1 MKKLLS
7 MLVLTGMVFGL
18 MAFSCSSK
26 EITSAKLYI
35 QQKKYDKALHALD
48 EEISKNPKSDEGYK
62 LKGDVY
68 GIKGDYQKMV
78 ESYNKSLEISPKFKK
93 QILLSEKSKWADN
106 FNKGAAYYNRATKQ
120 NVPDSAKS
128 FYNKAIN
135 AFNDAIV
142 CQPDSAKSYE
152 YMAYAYFNMGNLK
165 DAIKP
170 LKKVKDLAPSKEVY
184 VRLGEIILQE
194 GSNEMSKFYKS
205 NNKADSISAINYY
218 KDAVKVLEEG
228 RKKYPNDPAIL
239 SDLANAYVAA
249 KMLDVAMD
257 AFKEGVKKDPK
268 NKVYRYNYGVLLLGD
283 KQFEKAVEEFNEAL
297 KLDPDY
303 LNAKYNIGV
312 AYIKWG
318 AAIRDKAI
326 ANGKEDDTSYQE
338 KFKLAL
344 PYLEEYLK
352 AKPDDVTI
360 WELLGK
366 VYANLGQTEKSKEAY
381 KKADEMRK

>member
-1 MKKLLS
+1 MKKVLS

-35 QQKKYDKALHALD
+35 QQKKYDKAIKALD

-78 ESYNKSLEISPKFKK
+78 DNYQKSLEISPKFKK
-93 QILLSEKSKWADN
+93 QIALAKKSKWADS

-120 NVPDSAKS
+120 NTPDSAKS
-128 FYNKAIN
+128 FYNKAIT
-135 AFNDAIV
+135 AFKDAIV
-142 CQPDSAKSYE
+142 CEPDSAKSYE
-152 YMAYAYFNMGNLK
+152 YMAYAYFNMGDLK
-165 DAIKP
+165 DAINP

-184 VRLGEIILQE
+184 VRLGEIILQA

-205 NNKADSISAINYY
+205 NNKADSLSAMNYY

-228 RKKYPNDPAIL
+228 RKLYPTDNAIL
-239 SDLANAYVAA
+239 SDLANAYVVA

-257 AFKEGVKKDPK
+257 AFKEGVKKDPN

-283 KQFEKAVEEFNEAL
+283 KQFAEAEKEFKDAL
-297 KLDPDY
+297 KLDPNY
-303 LNAKYNIGV
+303 LNAKYNLGV
-312 AYIKWG
+312 TYIKWG
-318 AAIRDKAI
+318 AAIRDKAV
-326 ANGKEDDTSYQE
+326 ANGNEEDTAYLD
-338 KFKLAL
+338 KFKKAL

-352 AKPDDVTI
+352 EKPDDVTI

-381 KKADEMRK
+381 KKADAMRK

>member
-7 MLVLTGMVFGL
+7 MLVLTGMVFGF

-35 QQKKYDKALHALD
+35 QQKKYDKALSALD

-68 GIKGDYQKMV
+68 GIKGDFKKMV
-78 ESYNKSLEISPKFKK
+78 DSYNKSLEISPKFKK

-128 FYNKAIN
+128 FYNKAIK
-135 AFNDAIV
+135 AFNAAIV

-152 YMAYAYFNMGNLK
+152 YMAYAYFNMGDLK
-165 DAIKP
+165 DAINP
-170 LKKVKDLAPSKEVY
+170 LKKVKELNPSKEIY
-184 VRLGEIILQE
+184 VRLGEIILQQ
-194 GSNEMSKFYKS
+194 GANKMSSFYKS
-205 NNKADSISAINYY
+205 QNKSDSIAAINYY
-218 KDAVKVLEEG
+218 RDAVKVLKEG

-257 AFKEGVKKDPK
+257 AFKEGVKKDPT

-297 KLDPDY
+297 KLDPNY

-326 ANGKEDDTSYQE
+326 ADGKEDDMTYQE

-344 PYLEEYLK
+344 PYLEDYLK